1 MPSIISISAEVSPNH
16 SFAGKSVREVE
27 KAIGAR
33 IVLGDRHDEKGEVE
47 VLKPHTVETIDVD
60 DRIYLFLS
68 KSDLKKVERALEN

>member
-1 MPSIISISAEVSPNH
+1 MPSIISISAEISPDH
-16 SFAGKSVREVE
+16 SFAGKSVKEAE

-33 IVLGDRHDEKGEVE
+33 VVMVDRHNENGEVE
-47 VLKPHTVETIDVD
+47 VLKPNMAETIDVD